1 MKFSPYYLDTD
12 GFCLNTGVQT
22 SLISLT
28 ATVVALKMC
37 VNNGK
42 FVHLGSCTKV
52 RVTSSGKQTNCGDKS
67 SEIWIVSHW
76 QVSSM
81 PSVGSR

>member
-12 GFCLNTGVQT
+12 GFCLNLGVQA
-22 SLISLT
+22 SLISLA

-42 FVHLGSCTKV
+42 FVHLGPCTKV
-52 RVTSSGKQTNCGDKS
+52 RVTSSGKQTHCGDKT

-76 QVSSM
+76 QASFRPFVSSQ
-81 PSVGSR
+81 